1 MPTASDRSLMK
12 TRQNAATPDE
22 NLILTIEAEV
32 LAYLEARPA
41 SADTLEGIHR
51 WWICWPGMEESI
63 SITEIALNRLQ
74 ARGLLEQCRVG
85 TRMLWRKPG
94 ANRS

>member
-1 MPTASDRSLMK
+1 MK

-22 NLILTIEAEV
+22 SLILAIESEV

-51 WWICWPGMEESI
+51 WWIRWPGLEEPM

-85 TRMLWRKPG
+85 SRILWRKPG
-94 ANRS
+94 AGR